1 MRDGPR
7 RFAAHPRSGKI
18 DAPER
23 KMVRGKLEG
32 LNVARRRF
40 YAGKR

>member
-1 MRDGPR
+1 MGREGLRP
-7 RFAAHPRSGKI
+7 ARSGKI
-18 DAPER
+18 DASEW
-23 KMVRGKLEG
+23 KMLRGKLEG